1 MGARATR
8 TARCASEK
16 KRPKRSKEHF
26 KRSHAI
32 TPSAQPS
39 RRPFRSAFSRNL
51 ATPHTLPERR
61 KFRESAR
68 EEIKKAIER
77 IDANARDAT
86 TRRFRAQT
94 ETIRES
100 RNRTRGTRRTY
111 HCDFYR
117 TRVWIC
123 LTKSGGKCTRAC
135 SSFFMKF
142 RVSYPRA
149 ALRLQKKR
157 RDEQNKTQVVTL
169 KDKTLAS
176 RA

>member
-26 KRSHAI
+26 ERSHAI

-51 ATPHTLPERR
+51 ATPHDENFA
-61 KFRESAR
+61 KAR
-68 EEIKKAIER
+68 EKKIKKAIER

-135 SSFFMKF
+135 SSFFIKF
-142 RVSYPRA
+142 RVSHPRA
-149 ALRLQKKR
+149 ALRLHKKR